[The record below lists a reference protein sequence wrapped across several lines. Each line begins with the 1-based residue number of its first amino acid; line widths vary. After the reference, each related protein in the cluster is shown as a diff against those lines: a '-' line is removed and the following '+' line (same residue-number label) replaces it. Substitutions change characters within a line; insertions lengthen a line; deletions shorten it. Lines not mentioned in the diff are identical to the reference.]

1 MTKVFV
7 GGSRRISRLNDDVR
21 QRIDGIVAKR
31 FHVLI
36 GDANGADKAVQ
47 RYLHE
52 RGYDRVEVFCSG
64 SSSRNNVGGWP
75 LHAVRPP
82 HASRDFDYYAS
93 KDRAMATAATVG
105 LMIWDGESRG
115 TLLNILRLLSQGK
128 AIVVYVGPRKAFV
141 EVRSKRGFEALASIL
156 DSKAA
161 RRLHEQAVSEGLSDA
176 TVYQAD
182 LGL

>member
-7 GGSRRISRLNDDVR
+7 GGSRRIGRLSEDIR
-21 QRIDGIVAKR
+21 QRIDRIVAKR

-52 RGYDRVEVFCSG
+52 RGYDRVEVFCAG
-64 SSSRNNVGGWP
+64 ATSRNNAGGWP
-75 LHAVRPP
+75 LHVVHPP
-82 HASRDFDYYAS
+82 HSARDFDYYAS
-93 KDRAMATAATVG
+93 KDRAMAAEATVG

-128 AIVVYVGPRKAFV
+128 AIAVYVGPKKAFA
-141 EVRSKRGFEALASIL
+141 EIRSKRSFEELVSIL
-156 DSKAA
+156 DRKATE
-161 RRLHEQAVSEGLSDA
+161 RLYEQAVSEGLTDLA
-176 TVYQAD
+176 TYQAS
-182 LGL
+182 LGF